1 MKNFDFARRARRD
14 LGFLVQKEFKQFFR
28 NSFLPRML
36 IGFPIMVILV
46 IPWVA
51 NMEIKNVNLSVLDF
65 DKSTLSNEL
74 ITKIQAGSY
83 FNIIH
88 NATSFES
95 AKECIYRGECDII
108 IEIPNDFE
116 ANVVSKQR
124 ASIALYANAINSTKG
139 TLGAGYLS
147 NIIAEFSAEKNA
159 KILDSRGAS
168 GANGATNGGASGG
181 TSSNGVNGATFSHSG
196 ANLRNLEIL
205 SLYAYNPHL
214 DYKLYMI
221 PALTVMVLTLLC
233 GFLPAFNIIGEKQ
246 SGNIEQINVSPLP
259 KSLFIISKVI
269 PYWIMGIVV
278 VSLCFLLAFLVYGF
292 ASRGGYGSIFVFALV
307 YILVVT
313 GLGLV
318 ISNYSNTMQQAMFVS
333 YFFILILILL
343 SGLFTSIKSMPLWA
357 EMLTLANP
365 LRYFIESLRAIF
377 LKGDSLLDSPFLW
390 KDLCALLCFALI
402 FNLWAIVSYKKQS

>member
-1 MKNFDFARRARRD
+1 MRAIFVAFLDTLSRARSD

-36 IGFPIMVILV
+36 VGFPIVAILV

-51 NMEIKNVNLSVLDF
+51 NMEIKNINLSIVDF

-74 ITKIQAGSY
+74 IAKIEAGDY
-83 FNIIH
+83 FKVVQ
-88 NATSFES
+88 NALSFES
-95 AKECIYRGECDII
+95 AKECIYLAKCDII
-108 IEIPNDFE
+108 VEIPNDFE
-116 ANVVSKQR
+116 ANMLSQS

-159 KILDSRGAS
+159 KILNWQGF
-168 GANGATNGGASGG
+168 GTTNATS
-181 TSSNGVNGATFSHSG
+181 
-196 ANLRNLEIL
+196 ANLSNTANIANLEVL

-278 VSLCFLLAFLVYGF
+278 ISVCFLLAFVVYGF
-292 ASRGGYGSIFVFALV
+292 ASKGGYGSIFVFALV

-357 EMLTLANP
+357 QMLTLANP

-377 LKGDSLLDSPFLW
+377 LKGDSLIDSPFLW
-390 KDLCALLCFALI
+390 WDLCVLVGFALV
-402 FNLWAIVSYKKQS
+402 FNLWAIVSYKKQN

>member
-1 MKNFDFARRARRD
+1 MNILDFVRRARSD

-28 NSFLPRML
+28 NSFLPRIL
-36 IGFPIMVILV
+36 VGFPIMAILV

-51 NMEIKNVNLSVLDF
+51 NMEIKNINLSIVDF

-74 ITKIQAGSY
+74 ITKIQAGDY
-83 FNIIH
+83 FKVAQ
-88 NATSFES
+88 NALSFES
-95 AKECIYRGECDII
+95 AKECIYRGLCDII
-108 IEIPNDFE
+108 VEIPNDFE
-116 ANVVSKQR
+116 AHIIAKSR

-168 GANGATNGGASGG
+168 GATNANSA
-181 TSSNGVNGATFSHSG
+181 NIATFLHSG
-196 ANLRNLEIL
+196 ANIGNLEIL

-278 VSLCFLLAFLVYGF
+278 VSLCFLLTFVVYGF

-390 KDLCALLCFALI
+390 WNLCALVGFALV
-402 FNLWAIVSYKKQS
+402 FNLWAIASYKKQS

>member
-1 MKNFDFARRARRD
+1 MNILDFVRRAKRD
-14 LGFLVQKEFKQFFR
+14 LGFLIKKEFKQFFR

-36 IGFPIMVILV
+36 VGFPIMVILV

-116 ANVVSKQR
+116 VNVITKSR

-139 TLGAGYLS
+139 TLGAGHLS

-159 KILDSRGAS
+159 KIQDCRGA
-168 GANGATNGGASGG
+168 AS
-181 TSSNGVNGATFSHSG
+181 VNSATFSGSG
-196 ANLRNLEIL
+196 ANLGNLEIL

-278 VSLCFLLAFLVYGF
+278 VSLCFLLAFVVYGF

-377 LKGDSLLDSPFLW
+377 LKGDSLLDSAFLW
-390 KDLCALLCFALI
+390 KDLCTLLCFALI